1 MSFARAVKNFNT
13 FIFWSHVS
21 YARGC
26 VGICAI
32 YEKLGRKKLTNNIT
46 QIFQVAKGIMFE
58 SLGEYFI
65 DLGATCSYGNIITN
79 HADQFDWIIVFTI
92 FVVFTILVYRMIDI
106 IETPIG
112 LLATFP

>member
-1 MSFARAVKNFNT
+1 MRDL
-13 FIFWSHVS
+13 W
-21 YARGC
+21 
-26 VGICAI
+26 
-32 YEKLGRKKLTNNIT
+32 KKLTDNIT

-65 DLGATCSYGNIITN
+65 DLGVTCSYGNIITN
-79 HADQFDWIIVFTI
+79 HTDQFDGIHVFNIVGVFTTLDML
-92 FVVFTILVYRMIDI
+92 TIDGMIDI